1 MPLVNIY
8 LQKVWSDETI
18 KNISDDIHNVLVDAF
33 KIPQDDYNHRVIK
46 LDPSCFIRAEG
57 KTEQYIFI
65 NIFIFPGRSKE
76 AKRKLYA
83 GIFEKLAGYGIKD
96 SDLIVVL
103 NEPSL
108 ENWGMKGKPGDE
120 VNIGFN
126 LNV

>member
-8 LQKVWSDETI
+8 LQHVWSDEII
-18 KNISDDIHNVLVDAF
+18 KNISDDIHNVLVEAF

-46 LDPSCFIRAEG
+46 LEPSCFIHSDR
-57 KTEQYIFI
+57 KTERYIFI

-76 AKRKLYA
+76 AKRKLYS
-83 GIFEKLAGYGIKD
+83 GIFEKLARYGIEE
-96 SDLIVVL
+96 SDLIIVL

-108 ENWGMKGKPGDE
+108 ENWGMNGKPGDE

-126 LNV
+126 LKV